1 MSEGER
7 REREP
12 SGEQQ
17 RRLQPRV
24 WIGSLADYNAGRLHG
39 EWIDADQEPDGIW
52 AGING
57 MLRSSPTPGAEEWAV
72 FDFDDFGPLR
82 LSEYESVERISRL
95 GVGVA
100 EHGEAFA
107 AFASFLG
114 SDEDVLLSS
123 FEETYLGHWESAE
136 AYAQNYL
143 DDRGIERLLDEHVP
157 DSLRP
162 YVRVDV
168 EMLARDM
175 EFEGAL
181 LEVRDG
187 DGSGVYLFRPPGW
200 D

>member
-1 MSEGER
+1 MSEGEQQE
-7 REREP
+7 RER
-12 SGEQQ
+12 SGEKE
-17 RRLQPRV
+17 RKLQPRI

-39 EWIDADQEPDGIW
+39 AWVDADQEPDGIW
-52 AGING
+52 EGINDV
-57 MLRSSPTPGAEEWAV
+57 LQNSPTPGAEEWAV
-72 FDFDDFGPLR
+72 FDFDDFGPVR

-95 GVGVA
+95 GVGIA

-114 SDEDVLLSS
+114 PDEDALLST

-136 AYAQNYL
+136 AYAQDYL
-143 DDRGIERLLDEHVP
+143 DDVGIEHLLDEHVP

-162 YVRVDV
+162 YVEVNV

-181 LEVRDG
+181 LKVPDA
-187 DGSGVYLFRPPGW
+187 DGSGVFLFRPPGW